1 MAFRGPWRP
10 AVKLAGTSRSHL
22 PPVCADCQPELWQDD
37 SHCSASMPGG
47 TGTHSMFPN
56 FSPLFRHRENRRMA
70 FEGLLVGYIEG
81 LCVWVSTRVGKLLNN

>member
-1 MAFRGPWRP
+1 
-10 AVKLAGTSRSHL
+10 
-22 PPVCADCQPELWQDD
+22 
-37 SHCSASMPGG
+37 MPGG